1 MSTAIEIHEVHK
13 HFGLLHALRGISFSI
28 AEGEF
33 FALLGPNGAG
43 KSTLINI
50 LGGLIRADQGAV
62 RIMGHDVVTDYRSAR
77 RAVGIVPQE
86 LVYDPFFTVREA
98 LTIQSGYFG
107 ITRNQPWIDELMH
120 QLGLTDKADVNMRKL
135 SGGMKRRVL
144 VALALVHKPA
154 VIVLDEPTAGVDV
167 ELRISLWA
175 FIKKLNQEGHT
186 IVLTTH
192 YLQEAEQLC
201 QRVAMLKDGRLLA
214 LDSTENL
221 VGRFKLKQVRIKLE
235 SGVLPVALAP
245 QLISE
250 DAQGYVL
257 ELEDYTG
264 LEKVLGSLRE
274 AGSTIQELELA
285 EPDLEDVFVSLMRG

>member
-50 LGGLIRADQGAV
+50 LGGLIRADQGTV
-62 RIMGHDVVTDYRSAR
+62 RIMGHDVIIDYRNAR
-77 RAVGIVPQE
+77 RSVGIVPQE

-175 FIKKLNQEGHT
+175 FIKNLNQEGHT

-201 QRVAMLKDGRLLA
+201 HRVAMLKDGRLLA

-235 SGVLPVALAP
+235 SGVLPVALSP

-257 ELEDYTG
+257 GLEDYTG

-285 EPDLEDVFVSLMRG
+285 EPDLEDVFVSLMRS